1 MLFSTGGTFG
11 VFALYG
17 TLFGFF
23 YGMLLGALSNVV
35 IDLFGI
41 KKFNNSFGYFLF
53 AEGIGNLIG
62 APIAGAIH
70 DYTRSYVISFLC
82 AGSASLLS
90 SALLVLLYFLDK
102 RKKPAPTD
110 VDGKQ
115 RHSLADH
122 QRAEEQ
128 YHPRTMST
136 LTAETEVADAHN
148 IQVPCNLVTRK

>member
-136 LTAETEVADAHN
+136 LTAETEVT
-148 IQVPCNLVTRK
+148 VL